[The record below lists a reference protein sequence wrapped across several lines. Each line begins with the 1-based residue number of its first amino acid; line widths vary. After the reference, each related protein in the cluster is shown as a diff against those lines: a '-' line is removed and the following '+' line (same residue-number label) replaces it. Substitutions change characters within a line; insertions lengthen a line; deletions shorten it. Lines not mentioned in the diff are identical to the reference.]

1 MPANTEYNARHLSV
15 LEGLE
20 AVRKRPGMYIG
31 STDQRGLM
39 HCMWEIIDNA
49 VDEALGGHGDRIEVL
64 LHADGSVEVRDN
76 GRGIPVDIEPRTGLT
91 GVEVVYTKLHAGGK
105 FGGGSYT
112 ASGGLHGVGAS
123 VVNALSSRLDV
134 EVDRAGKT
142 YAMSFRR
149 GEPGTFSD
157 VAGAKGAKSPDND
170 FSPYDKG
177 SELEVVGK
185 AKRGVT
191 GTRVRYWADPQIFL
205 KGADIDREALAA
217 RARQT
222 SFLVPGLTPREK
234 RVGRIFVA
242 SAIVLF
248 ACGVY
253 MGSLTFGNAVE
264 MFISATPRGAANF
277 ADGGMYFSFVTRFI
291 LSFGLTFML
300 PILLLALNAVGVLK
314 GRIMLK
320 GWRFAVIIAVA
331 FAAIMTPTPDVYT
344 MFLMAVPLIVLFFG
358 SAGLALALDA
368 WRARKEKHE
377 RPAWMDVSDDQA
389 SAL

>member
-1 MPANTEYNARHLSV
+1 
-15 LEGLE
+15 
-20 AVRKRPGMYIG
+20 
-31 STDQRGLM
+31 
-39 HCMWEIIDNA
+39 MWLWQI
-49 VDEALGGHGDRIEVL
+49 
-64 LHADGSVEVRDN
+64 
-76 GRGIPVDIEPRTGLT
+76 
-91 GVEVVYTKLHAGGK
+91 
-105 FGGGSYT
+105 
-112 ASGGLHGVGAS
+112 
-123 VVNALSSRLDV
+123 
-134 EVDRAGKT
+134 
-142 YAMSFRR
+142 
-149 GEPGTFSD
+149 
-157 VAGAKGAKSPDND
+157 
-170 FSPYDKG
+170 
-177 SELEVVGK
+177 
-185 AKRGVT
+185 
-191 GTRVRYWADPQIFL
+191 WA
-205 KGADIDREALAA
+205 
-217 RARQT
+217 
-222 SFLVPGLTPREK
+222 FLVPGLTPREK

>member
-1 MPANTEYNARHLSV
+1 MAIFGRRKDNPEARMSIGDHLREFRNRAIV
-15 LEGLE
+15 AGVAILLCCIIGWHYYQNIYDFIEQPFRDYQHAHPE
-20 AVRKRPGMYIG
+20 AHV
-31 STDQRGLM
+31 
-39 HCMWEIIDNA
+39 EVAFNA
-49 VDEALGGHGDRIEVL
+49 VTAPFNLKLKVV
-64 LHADGSVEVRDN
+64 AWA
-76 GRGIPVDIEPRTGLT
+76 GL
-91 GVEVVYTKLHAGGK
+91 
-105 FGGGSYT
+105 
-112 ASGGLHGVGAS
+112 
-123 VVNALSSRLDV
+123 
-134 EVDRAGKT
+134 
-142 YAMSFRR
+142 
-149 GEPGTFSD
+149 
-157 VAGAKGAKSPDND
+157 
-170 FSPYDKG
+170 
-177 SELEVVGK
+177 
-185 AKRGVT
+185 
-191 GTRVRYWADPQIFL
+191 I
-205 KGADIDREALAA
+205 LAA
-217 RARQT
+217 PVWLWQIWA
-222 SFLVPGLTPREK
+222 FLVPGLTPREK
-234 RVGRIFVA
+234 RVGRIFIA
-242 SAIVLF
+242 AAIVLF

-368 WRARKEKHE
+368 WRARKEKRE